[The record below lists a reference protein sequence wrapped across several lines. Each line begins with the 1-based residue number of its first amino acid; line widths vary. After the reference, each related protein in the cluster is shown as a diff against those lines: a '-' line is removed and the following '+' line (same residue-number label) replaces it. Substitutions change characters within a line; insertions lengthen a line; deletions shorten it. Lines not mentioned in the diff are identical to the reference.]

1 MRSFSMPDT
10 IIGQCLSPIIPIVER
25 NLIVINSGGCFMYE
39 VGLKNWYPFGFNIK
53 KTIIHIVL
61 SRYTK
66 TYGYDLHVIAEIV
79 RKFCAF
85 T

>member
-1 MRSFSMPDT
+1 M
-10 IIGQCLSPIIPIVER
+10 
-25 NLIVINSGGCFMYE
+25 
-39 VGLKNWYPFGFNIK
+39 GLKNGYPFGFNIK

-66 TYGYDLHVIAEIV
+66 TYGHDLHVFAEIV
-79 RKFCAF
+79 RKFCTF

>member
-1 MRSFSMPDT
+1 MPDT

-25 NLIVINSGGCFMYE
+25 NLIVINSGGYFMYE
-39 VGLKNWYPFGFNIK
+39 VGLKNGYPFGFNIK

-66 TYGYDLHVIAEIV
+66 TYGHDLRIIAEIV
-79 RKFCAF
+79 RKFCTF

>member
-1 MRSFSMPDT
+1 
-10 IIGQCLSPIIPIVER
+10 
-25 NLIVINSGGCFMYE
+25 MYE